1 MNMSIKNRDMKTDMN
16 RSQKKLDVFWDDC
29 IKEDPFT
36 NNTSFKFTKKNS
48 NNSTNKSKNKKKINY
63 KRKIPEERRR
73 SLVNVRYKKLC
84 EKIPNLYEEEQSNI
98 SKNKKI
104 QNSIKRSIL
113 LYSYGLEVQKANK
126 SNISKSKMIKEQEE
140 LKLCTWKPKIT
151 DYKTKSNSISS
162 KYRNK
167 MGNKTS
173 KNSTKRIIDLYM
185 KNECTFRPKINEN
198 PNISLKKIFNK
209 SKSVT
214 LYTDRDNT
222 SFLFRYKKAR
232 DEYMIKKFK
241 RLSEKDESY
250 DTTFVDLTS
259 RVRDKGYKYYLNVNN
274 NIQINDE
281 KVKNNNNDYSN
292 IYFNILRD
300 NYNSFS
306 ITNSNAN
313 SLPKSNK
320 SKNYYVGLL
329 KEQLRLI
336 DLEL

>member
-1 MNMSIKNRDMKTDMN
+1 
-16 RSQKKLDVFWDDC
+16 
-29 IKEDPFT
+29 
-36 NNTSFKFTKKNS
+36 
-48 NNSTNKSKNKKKINY
+48 
-63 KRKIPEERRR
+63 
-73 SLVNVRYKKLC
+73 
-84 EKIPNLYEEEQSNI
+84 
-98 SKNKKI
+98 
-104 QNSIKRSIL
+104 
-113 LYSYGLEVQKANK
+113 
-126 SNISKSKMIKEQEE
+126 MIKEQEE

-241 RLSEKDESY
+241 KLSEKDESY